1 MCHRSA
7 QAPAA
12 GLVLTSVNT
21 VATPPNLFL
30 VVGYDGSAPASRALD
45 AAVNLLHGREGRIG
59 VVYVAHIPGID
70 MMSADAVGEMQ
81 RDFDEIERDLRI
93 SAGEQLRD
101 REERWTFERRQGL
114 IGESLIAAAKD
125 ISNANPEAIV
135 TIVVGSSSQAFHR
148 MVGSAAVALVRHSPV
163 PVVVVP

>member
-1 MCHRSA
+1 M
-7 QAPAA
+7 
-12 GLVLTSVNT
+12 NT
-21 VATPPNLFL
+21 ETPSPDLYL
-30 VVGYDGSAPASRALD
+30 VVGYDGSPPSTRALD
-45 AAVNLLHGREGRIG
+45 AAIRLLRGRSGRID
-59 VVYVAHIPGID
+59 VVYVAHMPAID

-101 REERWTFERRQGL
+101 REERWTFERRGGL
-114 IGESLIAAAKD
+114 IGEALISAAKD
-125 ISNANPEAIV
+125 IGAANPDGIV

-163 PVVVVP
+163 PVIVVP

>member
-1 MCHRSA
+1 M
-7 QAPAA
+7 
-12 GLVLTSVNT
+12 NT
-21 VATPPNLFL
+21 EQPSQDLYL
-30 VVGYDGSAPASRALD
+30 IVGYDGSPPSARALD
-45 AAVNLLHGREGRIG
+45 AAIRLLRGRSGRID

-81 RDFDEIERDLRI
+81 RDFDEIERDLRT

-114 IGESLIAAAKD
+114 IGEALIDAAKD
-125 ISNANPEAIV
+125 IGAANPDGIV
-135 TIVVGSSSQAFHR
+135 TIVVGSSSQALHR
-148 MVGSAAVALVRHSPV
+148 IVGSAAVALVRHSPV